1 VGEVHPAGRA
11 GGEEAARGNATTL
24 ALKSLD
30 LVRRLKPRRE
40 QRPDGDSGFDRMI
53 NGLRKKDRRLNERCA
68 DMLIR
73 THKELGANI
82 VHPLVN
88 EAALP
93 GKQPNHRVRLLDV
106 VQRIGE
112 SLDPDDFFTVM
123 LLANHQVEKVA
134 KKAVELIAELRPS
147 SRGYG
152 LRASPQEEMQTHKP

>member
-1 VGEVHPAGRA
+1 MDRYPE
-11 GGEEAARGNATTL
+11 L
-24 ALKSLD
+24 
-30 LVRRLKPRRE
+30 
-40 QRPDGDSGFDRMI
+40 PDGDSGFDKMI
-53 NGLRKKDRRLNERCA
+53 NGLRRKDPKLNAICA
-68 DMLIR
+68 DLLIR
-73 THKELGANI
+73 SQTELGANI

-88 EAALP
+88 EAVLP
-93 GKQPNHRVRLLDV
+93 GKHPNHRIRILDV